1 MAAAVLSNRKQ
12 KLEAIDLIVTSSG
25 TGPWH
30 IGEGAHPTSQ
40 LVWEKAG
47 YSHQH
52 TASQFRA
59 NDFFTH
65 DYILVMDSSN
75 RANVLDL
82 ATSEQDR
89 AKVFYLRSFDPQLQ
103 AIDPESAD
111 FVSLEVPDPY
121 NQSEAAYHSVLE
133 MIERSVGGFLELLR
147 ASHVASAAE

>member
-1 MAAAVLSNRKQ
+1 MAAAVLSNRKRE
-12 KLEAIDLIVTSSG
+12 LVNIDLIVTSSG

-65 DYILVMDSSN
+65 DYLLVMDSSN
-75 RANVLDL
+75 RANVLNL
-82 ATSEQDR
+82 ATSQQDR
-89 AKVFYLRSFDPQLQ
+89 EKVFYLRSFDPELRT
-103 AIDPESAD
+103 IDPESAD
-111 FVSLEVPDPY
+111 FVKLEVPDPY
-121 NQSEAAYHSVLE
+121 NQSELAYQVVLE
-133 MIERSVGGFLELLR
+133 MIERSVDGFLAHLR
-147 ASHVASAAE
+147 VSHVA

>member
-12 KLEAIDLIVTSSG
+12 ELAAIDLIVTSSG

-30 IGEGAHPTSQ
+30 IGEGAHPTSR

-52 TASQFRA
+52 TASQFRP
-59 NDFFTH
+59 NDYFTH

-82 ATSEQDR
+82 ATSQQDR
-89 AKVFYLRSFDPQLQ
+89 EKVFYLRSFDPELR

-111 FVSLEVPDPY
+111 FVKLEIPDPY
-121 NQSEAAYHSVLE
+121 NQSEAAYQSVLE
-133 MIERSVGGFLELLR
+133 MIEQSVGGLLEHLK
-147 ASHVASAAE
+147 AGHVA